1 MPKENRCLPTPKR
14 SPLLFSET
22 TGTPGVLLFLAV
34 MTLMIV
40 LRRFFFKEDE
50 EEEREDEDEARR
62 GRVALSLLGLA
73 TALALFAWYLWGG
86 D

>member
-1 MPKENRCLPTPKR
+1 MLADAEEEPPM
-14 SPLLFSET
+14 FSET

-34 MTLMIV
+34 MTLMIA

-73 TALALFAWYLWGG
+73 TALTLFAWRLWGG

>member
-1 MPKENRCLPTPKR
+1 MLADAEEE
-14 SPLLFSET
+14 SPMFSET

-50 EEEREDEDEARR
+50 EEEREDEDEWPFP
-62 GRVALSLLGLA
+62 SLVWRPLWPCSPGTCGAA
-73 TALALFAWYLWGG
+73 TEGSATSEP
-86 D
+86 

>member
-34 MTLMIV
+34 MTLMIA
-40 LRRFFFKEDE
+40 LRRFFFKKDE
-50 EEEREDEDEARR
+50 EEDEDRR
-62 GRVALSLLGLA
+62 GRMALSLLGLA

>member
-1 MPKENRCLPTPKR
+1 M
-14 SPLLFSET
+14 FSET

-50 EEEREDEDEARR
+50 DEDEDEDRR
-62 GRVALSLLGLA
+62 GRMALSLLGLA
-73 TALALFAWYLWGG
+73 TALALFAWHLWGG

>member
-1 MPKENRCLPTPKR
+1 MLADAEEEPPM
-14 SPLLFSET
+14 FSET

-34 MTLMIV
+34 MTLMIA
-40 LRRFFFKEDE
+40 LRRFFFKKD
-50 EEEREDEDEARR
+50 EDEDEDRR
-62 GRVALSLLGLA
+62 GRMALSLLGLA